1 MTFNGFIS
9 YSHAADGRLAPAVQR
24 GLHRLAK
31 PWHRRRA
38 LWIFRDQTGLAVT
51 PGLWSSIQ
59 TALDGSEYFVLL
71 ASPEAAQSR
80 WVNREIEHWIAT
92 KAANRILP
100 VVTDGEWTWDQERH
114 DFTEDST
121 AVPAALRGVFTEEP
135 LFLDLRWARDSEH
148 LSLQHSR
155 FRDAI
160 AQLAAPMHGVSKDE
174 LEGEDV
180 RHHRRARRLGSGA
193 LVMLVVLTMWAV
205 LTSVS
210 SVRNADRATAA
221 AADALHQQQVAE
233 VQRGSAERFA
243 QEATRQQEVA
253 KEQQALAVS
262 AAAEAQRSEQSAQ
275 EQQWL
280 ADQATAE
287 ARRQQ
292 RIADQAAK
300 RTRKLQR
307 LSEKAGQRT
316 QQLEQEAQQLEAEAR
331 RLTNIAEE
339 KQQEAEEATAEA
351 ARQQA
356 KADHQQR
363 IAISRRL
370 TTQGKATVGS
380 DPKTALMLGAAAQEL
395 LPDAATRSE
404 VTGVVTAT
412 SYAGTI
418 NDVTS
423 AVYGSNGVLAAL
435 GTDGKVSL
443 WNTTDRTNPARITTL
458 RDPVTDDTPLTF
470 SPDGRT
476 LVVVDGAGDAVL
488 WDVTDPPRPVR
499 LATVAP
505 AGFVQAVAFSA
516 DGRTLATG
524 GGGGITTLWDMAD
537 RSRPQQ
543 LATMDDWSPYP
554 VVGLA
559 FSPDGATLVV
569 NKIRF
574 AGAFDL
580 SDRTDPVFL
589 RGLPSFE
596 MASAVFDPTGSTLAV
611 GDFGGLV
618 SLYDMRRTATAD
630 GEQDRMAPPPL
641 PPDGPDTADGEP
653 NPTPPPPLPPD
664 GPDTPDGEP
673 DRSPPPPLP
682 TDEPGTDPFDRMD
695 GLAGA
700 VDAIAY
706 SANGHYLAA
715 GGDQGTAMV
724 WDMRYVEGPGRV
736 ITVRA
741 NGAIN
746 TVSFDPDAETLVTAD
761 SSETATLWN
770 VRPVGTPDQFASLPV
785 QGGRIQAAA
794 FRPDGRSLVAAGP
807 GGTANSWN
815 VTDPARPVQGADLPI
830 RGAEVRAVAFSPDGR
845 TAAAVGRQ
853 DGQLTL
859 TDVTRPDQPV
869 VLPGLT
875 EAVAGTNAMV
885 FSPDGRTLAVVA
897 GPNRLLLWNVADRT
911 RPALLATLSGETFG
925 ATVAFSPDG
934 RTLATGV
941 GERGLVLWD
950 VTDRTAP
957 VRLGTMAG
965 HNETVTTVA
974 FSPDGHTVAS
984 GGSDTLAIL
993 WDITDRARPL
1003 RLATLNGHYDTVT
1016 TVAFSPDGR
1025 TLATGDGGSE
1035 LFLWDTANPAGPIRL
1050 VSMLGLGGRAQ
1061 AVLFKGDGRTL
1072 AVAAHSARQRATVTL
1087 WDYAKLNKLR
1097 ADPAAYACAITGRGL
1112 RADEWARYI
1121 PEVPY
1126 RRTCTGL
1133 TARR

>member
-92 KAANRILP
+92 KSANRILP
-100 VVTDGEWTWDQERH
+100 VVTDGEWAWDQEHH

-121 AVPAALRGVFTEEP
+121 AVPAALRGVFAEEP
-135 LFLDLRWARDSEH
+135 LFLDLRWARGSEH

-193 LVMLVVLTMWAV
+193 LATLVVLSFWAV

-221 AADALHQQQVAE
+221 AAEALHQQQVAE

-253 KEQQALAVS
+253 KEQQALAAS
-262 AAAEAQRSEQSAQ
+262 AATDAQRSEQSAQ

-280 ADQATAE
+280 ADRATAE
-287 ARRQQ
+287 AQRQQ

-300 RTRKLQR
+300 RTRELQR
-307 LSEKAGQRT
+307 LSERAGERT

-331 RLTNIAEE
+331 RLTKIAEE
-339 KQQEAEEATAEA
+339 KQQEAKEATAEA

-370 TTQGKATVGS
+370 TTQAKATIGS

-404 VTGVVTAT
+404 VTGVVKMT

-418 NDVTS
+418 SDVTS
-423 AVYGSNGVLAAL
+423 AVYGPDGVLAAV

-443 WNTTDRTNPARITTL
+443 WNATDRTNPARITTL
-458 RDPVTDDTPLTF
+458 SDPVAADTPLTF
-470 SPDGRT
+470 SADGRT
-476 LVVVDGAGDAVL
+476 LVVVDREGAAVL
-488 WDVTDPPRPVR
+488 WDVTDRPHPVR

-505 AGFVQAVAFSA
+505 DGYVQAVAVSG
-516 DGRTLATG
+516 DGTTLATG
-524 GGGGITTLWDMAD
+524 DGRGITTLWDMAD

-543 LATMDDWSPYP
+543 LATMDAWAPYP

-559 FSPDGATLVV
+559 FSPDGATLIV
-569 NKIRF
+569 NKTRF
-574 AGAFDL
+574 VSAFDL
-580 SDRTDPVFL
+580 SDPTDPVHL
-589 RGLPSFE
+589 RD
-596 MASAVFDPTGSTLAV
+596 MASFSMASMVFDPAGSTLAA
-611 GDFGGLV
+611 GGFAGEV
-618 SLYDMRRTATAD
+618 DLYDMARTATS
-630 GEQDRMAPPPL
+630 QVTQNRVTPPTM
-641 PPDGPDTADGEP
+641 PPEEPDTDP
-653 NPTPPPPLPPD
+653 YH
-664 GPDTPDGEP
+664 
-673 DRSPPPPLP
+673 RM
-682 TDEPGTDPFDRMD
+682 TD
-695 GLAGA
+695 LAGA
-700 VDAIAY
+700 VNAISY
-706 SANGHYLAA
+706 SADGHYLAA
-715 GGDQGTAMV
+715 GGGQGTAMV
-724 WDMRYVEGPGRV
+724 WDMTYVEGPRPV

-761 SSETATLWN
+761 SSGTATLWN
-770 VRPVGTPDQFASLPV
+770 VRPIGTPDPLAALTV

-807 GGTANSWN
+807 DGTANSWD
-815 VTDPARPVQGADLPI
+815 VTDPARPVQGAVLSI
-830 RGAEVRAVAFSPDGR
+830 RGAAVRAVAFSPDGR
-845 TAAAVGRQ
+845 TAATVGRQ
-853 DGQLTL
+853 DGQLML
-859 TDVTRPDQPV
+859 TDTARPDQPV
-869 VLPGLT
+869 ALPGRI

-897 GPNRLLLWNVADRT
+897 GPTRLLLWNVADRT
-911 RPALLATLSGETFG
+911 RPVLLATLSGVTFG
-925 ATVAFSPDG
+925 TAVAFSPDG
-934 RTLATGV
+934 HTLATGG
-941 GERGLVLWD
+941 GERGLTLWD
-950 VTDRTAP
+950 MTDRTTP
-957 VRLGTMAG
+957 VRLGTLTG
-965 HNETVTTVA
+965 HNGAVATVA
-974 FSPDGHTVAS
+974 FSPDGHTVVS
-984 GGSDTLAIL
+984 GGADTLAML

-1003 RLATLNGHYDTVT
+1003 RLATLTGHNGAVT
-1016 TVAFSPDGR
+1016 TMAFSPDGR
-1025 TLATGDGGSE
+1025 TLVTGDRDFE
-1035 LFLWDTANPAGPIRL
+1035 VFLWDTANPAGPIRL
-1050 VSMLGLGGRAQ
+1050 ASMRGLGGKAQ
-1061 AVLFKGDGRTL
+1061 AVLFKDDGRTL
-1072 AVAAHSARQRATVTL
+1072 AVAAQSDSQRATVTL
-1087 WDYAKLNKLR
+1087 WNYAKLNKLR

-1112 RADEWARYI
+1112 GAEEWARYI

-1126 RRTCTGL
+1126 RRTCTG
-1133 TARR
+1133 

>member
-1 MTFNGFIS
+1 MPFIAGGPAVTFNGFIS

-80 WVNREIEHWIAT
+80 WVNREVEHWIAT
-92 KAANRILP
+92 KSANRILP
-100 VVTDGEWTWDQERH
+100 VVTDGEWAWDQERH

-121 AVPAALRGVFTEEP
+121 AVPAALRGVFAEEP
-135 LFLDLRWARDSEH
+135 LFLDLRWARAGEH

-193 LVMLVVLTMWAV
+193 VAMLMVLTLWAG

-221 AADALHQQQVAE
+221 AAEALHQQQVAE

-253 KEQQALAVS
+253 KEQQALAAS
-262 AAAEAQRSEQSAQ
+262 ATTEAQRSKQSAQ
-275 EQQWL
+275 EQQLL
-280 ADQATAE
+280 ADRATAE

-300 RTRKLQR
+300 RTQKLQR
-307 LSEKAGQRT
+307 LSEKASQRT
-316 QQLEQEAQQLEAEAR
+316 QQLEREAQQLESEAR
-331 RLTNIAEE
+331 RLTKIAEE
-339 KQQEAEEATAEA
+339 KQQEAKEATEEA

-370 TTQGKATVGS
+370 TTQGKATIGS

-404 VTGVVTAT
+404 VTGVVKAT

-418 NDVTS
+418 SDVTS
-423 AVYGSNGVLAAL
+423 AVYGPDGVLAAL

-443 WNTTDRTNPARITTL
+443 WNATDRTNPARITTL
-458 RDPVTDDTPLTF
+458 SDPVAADTPLTF

-476 LVVVDGAGDAVL
+476 LVVVDREGAAVL
-488 WDVTDPPRPVR
+488 WDVTDRPHPVR

-505 AGFVQAVAFSA
+505 DGYVQAVAVSG
-516 DGRTLATG
+516 DGTTLATG
-524 GGGGITTLWDMAD
+524 DGRGTTTLWDMAD
-537 RSRPQQ
+537 RSQPQQ
-543 LATMDDWSPYP
+543 LATMDAWAPYP

-569 NKIRF
+569 NKTRF
-574 AGAFDL
+574 VSAFDL
-580 SDRTDPVFL
+580 SDRTDPVNL
-589 RGLPSFE
+589 RE
-596 MASAVFDPTGSTLAV
+596 MAGFSMASMVFDPTGSTLTAGNFDGMV
-611 GDFGGLV
+611 D
-618 SLYDMRRTATAD
+618 LYDMRRTATAQAK
-630 GEQDRMAPPPL
+630 QDRIVPPTL
-641 PPDGPDTADGEP
+641 PPD
-653 NPTPPPPLPPD
+653 
-664 GPDTPDGEP
+664 EP
-673 DRSPPPPLP
+673 D
-682 TDEPGTDPFDRMD
+682 TDPFDHIT
-695 GLAGA
+695 GLAG
-700 VDAIAY
+700 VVNAISY
-706 SANGHYLAA
+706 SADGHYLAA
-715 GGDQGTAMV
+715 GGEQGTAMV
-724 WDMRYVEGPGRV
+724 WDMTYVEGPRPV
-736 ITVRA
+736 ITVRT

-770 VRPVGTPDQFASLPV
+770 VRPIGTPDPLATLTV
-785 QGGRIQAAA
+785 QGGQIQAAA
-794 FRPDGRSLVAAGP
+794 FRPDGRSLIAAGP
-807 GGTANSWN
+807 DGTANSWD
-815 VTDPARPVQGADLPI
+815 VTDPARPVQGADLSI
-830 RGAEVRAVAFSPDGR
+830 RSAEVRAVAFSPDGR

-897 GPNRLLLWNVADRT
+897 GPARLLLWNVADRT
-911 RPALLATLSGETFG
+911 RPALLATLSGVAFG
-925 ATVAFSPDG
+925 AAVAFSPDG
-934 RTLATGV
+934 HTLATG
-941 GERGLVLWD
+941 GGDRGLALWD
-950 VTDRTAP
+950 VTDRTTP
-957 VRLGTMAG
+957 VRLGTLAG
-965 HNETVTTVA
+965 HNGAVATVA
-974 FSPDGHTVAS
+974 FSPDGHTVVS
-984 GGSDTLAIL
+984 GGADALAML

-1003 RLATLNGHYDTVT
+1003 RLATLTGHNGAVAMM
-1016 TVAFSPDGR
+1016 AFSPDGR
-1025 TLATGDGGSE
+1025 TLVTGDRDSE

-1050 VSMLGLGGRAQ
+1050 VSMRGLGGKAR
-1061 AVLFKGDGRTL
+1061 AVLFKDDGRTL
-1072 AVAAHSARQRATVTL
+1072 AVAAQSDSQRATVTL
-1087 WDYAKLNKLR
+1087 WNYAKLNKLR

-1112 RADEWARYI
+1112 GADEWARYI

-1126 RRTCTGL
+1126 RRTCTG
-1133 TARR
+1133 